1 MNETG
6 RPQDFPL
13 SNPRA
18 DRVRKVA
25 QLAGRPARLKRRE
38 FLAEGP
44 QAVREALVLH
54 QKRIAAGE
62 PGIVYE
68 VYASE
73 SCLDRH
79 PDLEALAEGTTAY
92 LATDEV
98 LAAMADTVT
107 PQGILAVCGFL
118 DVSLEQVLDAGPRLI
133 AVLCQVR
140 DPGNAGTVLRAA
152 DAAGADAV
160 VLTASSV
167 DIYNPKAV
175 RSTAGSLFHLPV
187 VLGAE
192 IEELVARCKER
203 GIGVLAADGQGQLN
217 LDRLQDQNAARRLG
231 ARRLGSDYA
240 LESPTAW
247 LFGNEAQG
255 LVRGRTRPGG
265 PPGGRARVRGRRK
278 PQPGHGG
285 DGLPLRQRPLA
296 AGRRNSP
303 AAEPRRGAQVARLSG
318 GPERR
323 QKAGIHRRGSTAR
336 WAPAVVRAVQLACSL
351 AGLVAS
357 RDGAVDKGYHQ
368 AADNGQEPGT
378 EIPEFH
384 RAAAEQEVADPAA
397 DDWRRQRRARGW

>member
-44 QAVREALVLH
+44 QAVREALTLH

-79 PDLEALAEGTTAY
+79 PDLETLAEGTD
-92 LATDEV
+92 ATSPPTKCSPRWRTPSPRRAFSRS
-98 LAAMADTVT
+98 AA
-107 PQGILAVCGFL
+107 FL
-118 DVSLEQVLDAGPRLI
+118 DVSLEQVLDAGPQLI

-160 VLTASSV
+160 ILTGSSV

-187 VLGAE
+187 VLGADVE
-192 IEELVARCKER
+192 DLVARCRAR
-203 GIGVLAADGQGQLN
+203 GIGVLAADGYGQLN
-217 LDRLQDQNAARRLG
+217 LDRLQDENAARRLG
-231 ARRLGSDYA
+231 SIRGRIRVRAGERHCLAVRQR
-240 LESPTAW
+240 SP
-247 LFGNEAQG
+247 GP
-255 LVRGRTRPGG
+255 VRGRAGAGRP
-265 PPGGRARVRGRRK
+265 PRGRSRLRRRRK
-278 PQPGHGG
+278 PEPGNGGHGVPVRQCPIPAARPALTS
-285 DGLPLRQRPLA
+285 LPRRRPSRTVGTRAKRKAGAHQLVDPRRFSCA
-296 AGRRNSP
+296 AGVP
-303 AAEPRRGAQVARLSG
+303 SG
-318 GPERR
+318 
-323 QKAGIHRRGSTAR
+323 
-336 WAPAVVRAVQLACSL
+336 
-351 AGLVAS
+351 
-357 RDGAVDKGYHQ
+357 
-368 AADNGQEPGT
+368 
-378 EIPEFH
+378 
-384 RAAAEQEVADPAA
+384 
-397 DDWRRQRRARGW
+397 